1 MVQTWIRGCG
11 IEFEMKRRRFKKA
24 KGERKMKRVV
34 RRWTFLPFAFCLLTF
49 SLHAAETNSFTDGGI
64 SFDRDVRPIFAQSC
78 FRCHGPEK
86 PKSGF
91 RLDLRSE
98 ALKGGDDNTNDIVPG
113 HSDQSKLI
121 RYVSGVDPDIQMPPP
136 DTTPPLTPA
145 QVMVLRSWIDE
156 GAAWGTNREPALALV
171 FAPELRWIGVQG
183 HNQKFRELEG
193 TREGPGG
200 GVEQFSISEQL
211 APDEKLTLEGHAL
224 MPEND
229 FKLAVALEKNNVGF
243 VRGGFEEWR
252 TYYNDAGGYNPT
264 VTPPEFNLNRD
275 LYVDNGRAWVDF
287 GLTPPRQPQIVLG
300 YEYQFK
306 NGSKSMLDWG
316 SANGKN
322 IYPATLAVDE
332 GTHIIKLDVT
342 HDFDDWHLED
352 NARIEFYSEK
362 NNSTEPQIFSGGTSP
377 DIFVNTR
384 DDYHS
389 TQGMNTVS
397 LEKQIRD
404 WWFVSGGFYYSKLEG
419 DDFFNQTIAPSSG
432 GLSSQQIT
440 LRRES
445 EIFSVASLFT
455 PLPYLTFSLGSQN
468 EWTTEDGFGSSIPD
482 LDSGVIAPAD
492 SNLNLFKASQDADL
506 RFTKI
511 PFTVLFAGT
520 RLDEES
526 INTSEQQTSRELVN
540 QNDAMNHRYDVQTGF
555 NTSPW
560 RWFDL
565 NAQVQKQS
573 SDTDYNNPTDV
584 VRGISGPTSGP
595 TNGNPGFILNRK
607 IETDKF
613 ETKLDLRPASWL
625 KTTLS
630 WQIAKTDY
638 ASTTDPTYGF
648 DQSLNAYITSPGGPI
663 TDGHYHNQT
672 YGFAVTLTPI
682 QKLYFSGAFTY
693 THSHVDTANN
703 GNPSIV
709 PYTGDIYTLTTTA
722 TYALNTKTS
731 LQASYGFSR
740 ANYSEDNAAAGIP
753 LGLDFTRHELRVGL
767 TRQITKRLTGGLRYQ
782 FSEYSEPS
790 SGNFNNFT
798 AHGVF
803 ATVAYKWP

>member
-1 MVQTWIRGCG
+1 MAPTWIRGCA
-11 IEFEMKRRRFKKA
+11 IEFEMERRRFKKA
-24 KGERKMKRVV
+24 EGERKKERLV

-49 SLHAAETNSFTDGGI
+49 SLHAAETNSLTAGGV
-64 SFDRDVRPIFAQSC
+64 SFDRDVRPILEQSC

-98 ALKGGDDNTNDIVPG
+98 ALKGGDNNTNDIVPG

-121 RYVSGVDPDIQMPPP
+121 RYVAGLDPDIQMPPA

-145 QVMVLRSWIDE
+145 QVTLLRTWIDE

-200 GVEQFSISEQL
+200 GVEHFSLSEQL
-211 APDEKLTLEGHAL
+211 APDERLTLEGHAL

-243 VRGGFEEWR
+243 VRGGFVEWR

-275 LYVDNGRAWVDF
+275 LYVDNGRVWVDL
-287 GLTPPRQPQIVLG
+287 GLTLPRRPQVVLG

-316 SANGKN
+316 YANGKN
-322 IYPATLAVDE
+322 IYPASLAVDE
-332 GTHIIKLDVT
+332 GTHILKLDVT
-342 HDFDDWHLED
+342 HDFNDWHLED
-352 NARIEFYSEK
+352 HARVEFYSEK
-362 NNSTEPQIFSGGTSP
+362 NNGAESEIVLGGTSP
-377 DIFVNTR
+377 DTFVNTR

-389 TQGMNTVS
+389 TQGMNTLS
-397 LEKQIRD
+397 LEKQLRD

-419 DDFFNQTIAPSSG
+419 NDTFNQTTLIPALG
-432 GLSSQQIT
+432 VNNQLTSQQIT

-455 PLPYLTFSLGSQN
+455 PLPDLTLSLGSQN
-468 EWTTEDGFGSSIPD
+468 EWTTEDGFGGSIPD
-482 LDSGVIAPAD
+482 LDLGVNAPAD
-492 SNLNLFKASQDADL
+492 SNLNLFKASQNADL

-511 PFTVLFAGT
+511 PFTVLFAGA

-526 INTSEQQTSRELVN
+526 ADRFEQQNNNELVN
-540 QNDAMNHRYDVQTGF
+540 QNDAMSHRYNVQTGL

-560 RWFDL
+560 RWVDL
-565 NAQVQKQS
+565 NAEVQKQS

-584 VRGISGPTSGP
+584 VNGISGA
-595 TNGNPGFILNRK
+595 TNGYPGFILNRK

-613 ETKLDLRPASWL
+613 ETKLDLRPARWL

-638 ASTTDPTYGF
+638 SSTTDPAY
-648 DQSLNAYITSPGGPI
+648 DSLLAQTVSPGGPI
-663 TDGHYHNQT
+663 TDGHYHTQT
-672 YGFAVTLTPI
+672 YGLGVTLTPI
-682 QKLYFSGAFTY
+682 QKLYFSSAFTY
-693 THSHVDTANN
+693 THSHVDTAAN
-703 GNPSIV
+703 GDPSIV

-722 TYALNTKTS
+722 TYALNAKTS

-753 LGLDFTRHELRVGL
+753 LGLDFTRHELRAGL

-782 FSEYSEPS
+782 YSEYSEPG

-803 ATVAYKWP
+803 ATVAYRWP